1 MKFPDFDKVNTEH
14 GFGLVCRDEVLDFER
29 IFKEGADKFVR
40 NGWRMDDFYVKK
52 LGSDEYNAVPA
63 TRFVNSV
70 KLANIACTEK
80 NTFANIPNPIGLIYS
95 GTGADLV
102 ARESKGYFI
111 AEYMPGL
118 RVLHEFK
125 NFTPPQQKKFFKT
138 LGMALRQFREQ
149 GLFLG
154 EFAPKDLLVEKID
167 DFNLTFV
174 DTEYVTDAGYSRI
187 TAAGALERQIVQF
200 TSDYYPFLEDLQ

>member
-95 GTGADLV
+95 
-102 ARESKGYFI
+102 
-111 AEYMPGL
+111 
-118 RVLHEFK
+118 
-125 NFTPPQQKKFFKT
+125 
-138 LGMALRQFREQ
+138 
-149 GLFLG
+149 
-154 EFAPKDLLVEKID
+154 
-167 DFNLTFV
+167 
-174 DTEYVTDAGYSRI
+174 
-187 TAAGALERQIVQF
+187 
-200 TSDYYPFLEDLQ
+200 